1 MSALIQS
8 VAKPQEYSVLDLGA
22 GQGYLSR
29 ALALHYNLQ
38 VLGVDMSEI
47 QTRGAQ
53 KFDAKALH
61 KSSPLSLLSTS
72 VAAVAQPRLEHITQR
87 VTPKNVD
94 SILEKRDPLGNH
106 NWLVCGLHTCGD
118 LGSTTMRLFAKSDQV
133 QGLVHVGCCYH
144 YLTESDSPDRGFP
157 MSEHVDGHTLGTTA
171 RVLACQSPSRW
182 IDQPRASLDTF
193 DQHFFRAMFQ
203 DLLVH
208 KGLVEQASALVLG
221 KLNKQKKF
229 DGFVKK
235 ALERLEISADAI
247 SSEEAILYEQ
257 QCRNNRV
264 DKKLIVLWTLR
275 ALMGPILESL
285 VLTDRYLYLC
295 QSVPS
300 SQVWMWP
307 LFSPAQS
314 PRNMVFV
321 ALKSTQLSQKILVNE

>member
-8 VAKPQEYSVLDLGA
+8 VAKPQGFSVLDLGA

-53 KFDAKALH
+53 KFDAKALY
-61 KSSPLSLLSTS
+61 KS
-72 VAAVAQPRLEHITQR
+72 AMQPRLDHITQR
-87 VTPKNVD
+87 VTPENVD
-94 SILEKRDPLGNH
+94 SILQQRDPLGNH
-106 NWLVCGLHTCGD
+106 WLVCGLHTCGD

-133 QGLVHVGCCYH
+133 QALVHVGCCYH
-144 YLTESDSPDRGFP
+144 YLTESESPDRGFP
-157 MSEHVDGHTLGTTA
+157 MSNHVDGCRLGTTA

-182 IDQPRASLDTF
+182 IDQPKASMDTF
-193 DQHFFRAMFQ
+193 EQHFFRAMFQ
-203 DLLVH
+203 DLLVR
-208 KGLVEQASALVLG
+208 KGLAEHSAPTVLG
-221 KLNKQKKF
+221 KLNKQKQF

-235 ALERLEISADAI
+235 ALERLEMPADAI
-247 SSEEAILYEQ
+247 SSEEAVLYEQ
-257 QCRNNRV
+257 QCRDNRLN
-264 DKKLIVLWTLR
+264 KKLIVLWTLR

-285 VLTDRYLYLC
+285 VLTDRYLYLS
-295 QSVPS
+295 QSSS

-314 PRNMVFV
+314 PRNVVFV
-321 ALKSTQLSQKILVNE
+321 ALKSTQSHQES